1 LTNVGPGVKIYGQQT
16 ALGRKEIQMAGT
28 VLNAILLGLLILA
41 AILCIFAPLTALGV
55 MFWHWHR
62 ELKETMRLR
71 QARSTQVR

>member
-1 LTNVGPGVKIYGQQT
+1 MT
-16 ALGRKEIQMAGT
+16 GT

-41 AILCIFAPLTALGV
+41 AILCIFAPLTALGI

-62 ELKETMRLR
+62 ELKETLRLR